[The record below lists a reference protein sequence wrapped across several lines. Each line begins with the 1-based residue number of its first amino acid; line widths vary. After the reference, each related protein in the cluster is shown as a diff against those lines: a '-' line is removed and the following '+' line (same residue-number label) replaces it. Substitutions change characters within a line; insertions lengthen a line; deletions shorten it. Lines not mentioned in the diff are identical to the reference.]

1 MIEYIEGDIYLLS
14 DKYGES
20 KLISLKD
27 VLCLSPIMR
36 LMTEDSAKRVDKI
49 KLSNKLI
56 NLNISELMMYCK

>member
-1 MIEYIEGDIYLLS
+1 MIEYIEGNIYLLS

>member
-20 KLISLKD
+20 KLINLKD